1 MFLHRGDT
9 NTIYLQTVL
18 PLSDLLF
25 LSILPSQRTT
35 SSLFYMNNRY
45 IFHICILVSIHSS
58 EGIMTKETWICYHC
72 ITSWFWLLDVHKWS
86 GEAPWMEP
94 WRGDTAA
101 ARVERGDTGYIEN
114 RVSDIFC
121 NVFCL
126 QTRNRWKC
134 WLHQIFVIRHTER
147 GKVLSI
153 PKVKIEVP
161 TNEMVQK
168 KIFNNKCGVL
178 LWSLTNKH
186 VTGKQMTQF
195 SYFLFS
201 ALLELRAAGT
211 EN

>member
-1 MFLHRGDT
+1 MFLHREDT

-94 WRGDTAA
+94 WRGDTATA
-101 ARVERGDTGYIEN
+101 WVEQGDTAQEILKIE
-114 RVSDIFC
+114 S
-121 NVFCL
+121 
-126 QTRNRWKC
+126 
-134 WLHQIFVIRHTER
+134 QIFFAMCFVSRPETDGSVGSIRY
-147 GKVLSI
+147 LSSD
-153 PKVKIEVP
+153 
-161 TNEMVQK
+161 TQK
-168 KIFNNKCGVL
+168 GAKFYL
-178 LWSLTNKH
+178 S
-186 VTGKQMTQF
+186 
-195 SYFLFS
+195 
-201 ALLELRAAGT
+201 
-211 EN
+211 